1 MPQEMSY
8 FTKDEVKEMEQSAAQ
23 TTEQE
28 KNNNAAR
35 RQRKTDENRNRNNKN
50 YTTLLWIVI
59 ALVAVLFVLAM
70 IISVW
75 NDKTTQAASVPTNAS
90 QAVSVDSAASEVQ
103 EVQQTELVGPQVSKD
118 DWFMVLASPGN
129 PLPEGFDPETE
140 LVDSAGYYLDSR
152 AVEDFF
158 AMEQAATDAG
168 LQLKVISGF
177 RSANR
182 QQSLYEAQV
191 QQFLNDGL
199 SQQEAEAQAQRIE
212 QKQYES
218 DHNTGLA
225 VDIVP
230 TYKQTKDA
238 AVITQLPEYQWLVEH
253 AAEYGF
259 ILRYPQD
266 KEEVTG
272 VEFKPWHWRYVGK
285 EMAAFLTE
293 NNLTLDEYWQTYFS

>member
-23 TTEQE
+23 TTEKE
-28 KNNNAAR
+28 EANNLKL
-35 RQRKTDENRNRNNKN
+35 RQRKSDESRKKL
-50 YTTLLWIVI
+50 TTFLWIVI
-59 ALVAVLFVLAM
+59 ALVAALFVLAM
-70 IISVW
+70 AISVW
-75 NDKTTQAASVPTNAS
+75 NDKATQAASVINSTS
-90 QAVSVDSAASEVQ
+90 QAVSRDLAASEVQ
-103 EVQQTELVGPQVSKD
+103 EVQQTELAGPQVSKD
-118 DWFMVLASPGN
+118 DWFMVLASPSN

-140 LVDSAGYYLDSR
+140 LIDSAGYYLDSR

-158 AMEQAATDAG
+158 AMEQAATNAG

-199 SQQEAEAQAQRIE
+199 PQQEAEAQVQRIE

-238 AVITQLPEYQWLVEH
+238 AIITQLPEYQWLLEH

-293 NNLTLDEYWQTYFS
+293 NNLTLDEYWQIYFG